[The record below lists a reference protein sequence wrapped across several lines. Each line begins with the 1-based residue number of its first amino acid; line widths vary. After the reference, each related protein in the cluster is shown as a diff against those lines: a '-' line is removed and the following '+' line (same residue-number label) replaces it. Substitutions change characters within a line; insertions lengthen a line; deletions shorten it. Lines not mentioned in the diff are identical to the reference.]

1 MRLQCPSA
9 DPRGRA
15 STHPR
20 KCGERRGPCGE
31 AARHVPS
38 VVAQIHPDI
47 PWREMRDMRNF
58 VVHEYPGVDAEIVW
72 KTIRNDLPPL
82 LPLLHQALTENTGV
96 QRIDDD

>member
-1 MRLQCPSA
+1 
-9 DPRGRA
+9 
-15 STHPR
+15 
-20 KCGERRGPCGE
+20 
-31 AARHVPS
+31 
-38 VVAQIHPDI
+38 
-47 PWREMRDMRNF
+47 MRDMRNF